1 MRQEKGKVIVAYGE
15 KSFTVSF
22 PQRTKKKRGR
32 REIIR
37 EEMKKVQHSLDE
49 SQKVWYNLL

>member
-22 PQRTKKKRGR
+22 PQRTKKSAVEGK
-32 REIIR
+32 
-37 EEMKKVQHSLDE
+37 
-49 SQKVWYNLL
+49 